1 MDDESIILE
10 RTWPPPADP
19 CASANRF
26 GGRPNLP
33 PDVDWPRIRFSDG
46 ATASLDF
53 LAQIDLASLPAV
65 RGRHVLPA
73 TGTLFFFAL
82 SQSHLPFEELGNDAF
97 RVIYVAGDT
106 RGVALREIPPDAGWN
121 QDEPDHTR
129 TIATMLRTTDGP
141 RGDLHPV
148 CAARPMT
155 VDAVERAD
163 AGARPAPD
171 PLFFYRLGQPV
182 RVEDALLLV
191 NVARNSWFEN
201 IVPLTT
207 IIERQR
213 QAARSSLA
221 FTAKRYP
228 GKAVTPAAWI
238 ETVLSDDGVRAFERR
253 YDAWRTQATQL
264 WHDLAARGRTT
275 TLDSAER
282 ADVLA
287 MFDDASKLWQAIR
300 QRGLNVPNGLVPIS
314 LTTLLAHDPG
324 FAAHIPAEIEAA
336 HPLPAGLATKDAHPH
351 RMLGRGHSVQHG
363 TMTGPNPV
371 LLLQLETDGCGPRFD
386 WWDAGNLTFWISE
399 SDLTARRFDLAR
411 AEIEGH

>member
-1 MDDESIILE
+1 VEGESIILE

-19 CASANRF
+19 YASPNRL

-33 PDVDWPRIRFSDG
+33 PDVDWPRIRFADG

-53 LAQIDLASLPAV
+53 LAQVDLASLPAV
-65 RGRHVLPA
+65 RGRDVLPA

-82 SQSHLPFEELGNDAF
+82 SQSHLPFEELGDDAF
-97 RVIYVAGDT
+97 RVVYVAGDT
-106 RGVALREIPPDAGWN
+106 RGVALRDIPSDAGWN

-129 TIATMLRTTDGP
+129 TIATMVRNTDGP

-148 CAARPMT
+148 CAVRPMT
-155 VDAVERAD
+155 VDAVERVY

-171 PLFFYRLGQPV
+171 PLFFYRLGQPI
-182 RVEDALLLV
+182 RVEDALLLI
-191 NVARNSWFEN
+191 NVARNNWFEN
-201 IVPLTT
+201 IVPLAT
-207 IIERQR
+207 IVERQR
-213 QAARSSLA
+213 HAARSSLA

-228 GKAVTPAAWI
+228 GIAVTPEAWI
-238 ETVLSDDGVRAFERR
+238 ETVLSDDGVRGFEIR

-282 ADVLA
+282 ADVLT
-287 MFDDASKLWQAIR
+287 MFEDASKLWQAIR
-300 QRGLNVPNGLVPIS
+300 PNGLRLSSVVAVS

-324 FAAHIPAEIEAA
+324 FAADIPAEIEAA
-336 HPLPAGLATKDAHPH
+336 HPLPAGLATKHAHPH

-363 TMTGPNPV
+363 TMTGPDPV
-371 LLLQLETDGCGPRFD
+371 LLLQLEADECGPRFD

-399 SDLTARRFDLAR
+399 SDLIARRFDLAR